1 MESRRINLFRHG
13 WASLAIRCPGL
24 RAHPNNTPW
33 FRDLCKSYSQA
44 VLQRDRLRLTRVN
57 ADRLGEYEEIC
68 DDLEKEAQLYLC
80 LLDEQS

>member
-1 MESRRINLFRHG
+1 M
-13 WASLAIRCPGL
+13 
-24 RAHPNNTPW
+24 
-33 FRDLCKSYSQA
+33 
-44 VLQRDRLRLTRVN
+44 QRDRLRLTRVN